1 MPRKIS
7 PHAATLLALI
17 DNAAALSV
25 IRSEYGFAKDVIR
38 ATKKICENFGFKVE
52 DDVFE
57 YIVNAIGV
65 KPPQAMKAEF
75 DKFASLILA
84 MDRKLDKDPQAGD
97 KKRKL
102 WQTYRTK

>member
-25 IRSEYGFAKDVIR
+25 IRSEYGLAKDVIR
-38 ATKKICENFGFKVE
+38 ATRKICASFGFEV
-52 DDVFE
+52 DNDIFE
-57 YIVNAIGV
+57 YILDAIGV
-65 KPPQAMKAEF
+65 KPPLAMKSEF
-75 DKFASLILA
+75 DKFASMILA

-97 KKRKL
+97 KKNERF
-102 WQTYRTK
+102 TSRN